1 MALNIPNYHG
11 ILRRGA
17 ILLCPLPVLTVIK
30 LDSSMSPAFKRKY
43 PNFLSVMAFDQQT
56 LDQPNKIMLL
66 I

>member
-17 ILLCPLPVLTVIK
+17 ILLCPLPVLTVTMDIK
-30 LDSSMSPAFKRKY
+30 LGHQQLLI
-43 PNFLSVMAFDQQT
+43 FLSVMAFDQQT